1 MEIYVLKGRVKYLM
15 NDIKVFS
22 QSAINIIIKDILKVS
37 IITPSIVFDYSTN
50 PNIRQGYYMY
60 KNINGTI
67 ITLNMNAIEALKDPN
82 DMKTVITYGFIH
94 EILHMFQYIKSD
106 YFNDNNYYMKIE
118 DSTDYDTIKII
129 RENLD
134 LINTLLK
141 FEFNE
146 VFLIGIERQLHYRS
160 DNQCFNYHDYT
171 CNIIAGALCSKMNIN
186 YDYIRSIL
194 TKCDILKIIFIDKS
208 EYSINMNYCSKNEL
222 NSLMNLIHMEDIK
235 FMHIDFDMDDNGF
248 LTLLIKLF

>member
-1 MEIYVLKGRVKYLM
+1 M
-15 NDIKVFS
+15 NDIKVFA
-22 QSAINIIIKDILKVS
+22 QSAINIIIKDILKLN

-50 PNIRQGYYMY
+50 PNINQGYYMY
-60 KNINGTI
+60 KNINGSI
-67 ITLNMNAIEALKDPN
+67 ITLNMNAIEELKYPN

-94 EILHMFQYIKSD
+94 EILHMFQEIKSD
-106 YFNDNNYYMKIE
+106 YFTDSNYHMKIE
-118 DSTDYDTIKII
+118 DSTDYDTIKIV
-129 RENLD
+129 RDNLN
-134 LINTLLK
+134 LINTLLR

-146 VFLIGIERQLHYRS
+146 VFINGIERQLNYKS
-160 DNQCFNYHDYT
+160 NNQYFNYNNYIR
-171 CNIIAGALCSKMNIN
+171 NIIAGSLCSKMNIN
-186 YDYIRSIL
+186 YDHIISIL
-194 TKCDILKIIFIDKS
+194 MKCDILKIIFIDKS